1 MVDRPVIS
9 SASLADLP
17 RDELWHYG
25 RKLGLCAEANT
36 PRGELL
42 RIIRERQK
50 LLADL
55 DHAALIDVVVW
66 ARLPVRRSAGKE
78 QLAQYIATIVKPR
91 FDGLSDR
98 GLTALARLHG
108 VELQEGDQR
117 TTIEKR
123 LRRKAG
129 LWARV
134 QAKRRSV
141 VGSLLT
147 RLVEGGN
154 PEGDYQFLPE
164 EEGSSLKETIE
175 NVGVVGGIAQKL
187 RGAADLYVGEKLDE
201 IERRIDSKLDEID
214 RRLGEWRDQ
223 EVRNRLRIIKI
234 TLVTA
239 IIVAVISLGY
249 DYMKSRSEAAMEA
262 REPVAGR
269 TGDPPAKHGM

>member
-17 RDELWHYG
+17 RDELLHYA
-25 RKLGLCAEANT
+25 RKNGLSVEAGT

-55 DHAALIDVVVW
+55 DKAALLDVVVW
-66 ARLPVRRSAGKE
+66 ARLPVRQSVSKE
-78 QLAQYIATIVKPR
+78 QLAQHIATIAKPR
-91 FDGLSDR
+91 FHGLSDR

-108 VELQEGDQR
+108 VKLQQGDDR
-117 TTIEKR
+117 PTIEKR

-134 QAKRRSV
+134 QAKRRSL
-141 VGSLLT
+141 VGSILT
-147 RLVEGGN
+147 KLVEGKN
-154 PEGDYQFLPE
+154 PEGEYRFLPE
-164 EEGSSLKETIE
+164 DEGSSLKETIE

-187 RGAADLYVGEKLDE
+187 RGAADLYVSEKLDE
-201 IERRIDSKLDEID
+201 IERRIDCKLDEID
-214 RRLGEWRDQ
+214 RRLGEWRDR

-249 DYMKSRSEAAMEA
+249 DYIKSRSEAALEA

-269 TGDPPAKHGM
+269 TGDASSDQGM